1 MQFLDEEIGLMETMK
16 KCIMIRVEGDKKY
29 VEMLSNFLQ
38 AAQKMGTIQF
48 ETSIYKAWNCIVQE
62 TDKMMNCVRQNVEGL
77 SSKVLKA
84 LGNLIAEK
92 KIAKK
97 VYREGRSRL
106 EEETLKLQE
115 EVHKYQNEYSK
126 TIEKYK
132 VDKARYEDVCAKGK
146 LNKKLEDTKAHYLR
160 TTARL
165 HKLHNDYIIAIQV
178 SSLHQ
183 GNYLTSLLPA
193 LLTCHRDTH
202 THLTEGWKDLLS
214 QYVKLTCHTDPDSCS
229 VTKTIIPAIDAIEA
243 QDYFTDF
250 IEKYKTE
257 PLTMETLTFDK
268 NLLEGYDGTLV
279 AEKLAV
285 DDLTANV
292 IKQKLE
298 DIRKDIS
305 KYEDQKKVHAEE
317 LDKAEEE
324 IENCTKHSSESDL
337 EDSTMQIQ
345 KLKCCSTISLW
356 HLTRIKTTLLQNEEV
371 AEFIDQSIQK
381 IEGDP
386 PPAVPNLEFDPSCLQ
401 AGSGAA
407 LLKKFNS
414 MPNTLKK
421 FASRS
426 NLFNVSSIDSQVED
440 AMSISSPYPT
450 ARRRRRGNLFKS
462 SSLSMGMLHV
472 SSAFGSIDRNNY
484 DEPGNRRLDL
494 EYSGFG
500 ESASCQ
506 RLEDEEWFHGVLPRE
521 EVQRLLVNDGDY
533 LVRESKNKKTNEVVY
548 VLSVYW
554 NGHKHFI
561 IQTEEGGWRLE
572 GPVFPTI
579 QHLLSHQIMKGQPV
593 TNKSQAILKNPIL
606 REPWELKN
614 DDILLEMKIGNGN
627 FGEVY
632 KGKYQPK
639 NMTVAVKTCKDS
651 LTEEQR
657 KTFLQEGRILK
668 QYDHPNIVKF
678 IGIAAQRK
686 PVMIVMEFV
695 AGGSLLLFLRKSGRQ
710 QTRQQLVLMC
720 ENAAAGMDFLEE
732 KNCIHR
738 DLAARNCLVGENN
751 VIKISD
757 FGMSREEEM
766 YVVSDGMKQIPIKW
780 TAPEAL
786 NYGKYTSLCDV
797 WSFGVLMWEVFSAG
811 TTPYQGMTN
820 PQAKERI
827 DSGYRMPAPPGT
839 PEEIYQLMLRC
850 WTYEPESRPHFNEIH
865 KELKKILSTY

>member
-1 MQFLDEEIGLMETMK
+1 MGFSADLQGRTSHEALMHFLDEEIGLMETMK
-16 KCIMIRVEGDKKY
+16 KCIMIHLEGDKKY

-38 AAQKMGTIQF
+38 AAQKIGTVQF

-62 TDKMMNCVRQNVEGL
+62 TDKMMQRVRQNIEGL
-77 SSKVLKA
+77 NSKVLKV
-84 LGNLIAEK
+84 LGNLITEK
-92 KIAKK
+92 KTAKK
-97 VYREGRSRL
+97 VYTEGRNRL
-106 EEETLKLQE
+106 EEENLKVE
-115 EVHKYQNEYSK
+115 DDVGKYQSEYAK
-126 TIEKYK
+126 TIDKYR
-132 VDKARYEDVCAKGK
+132 VDKARYEDVFAKGK
-146 LNKKLEDTKAHYLR
+146 MNKKLEDTKAHYLR

-165 HKLHNDYIIAIQV
+165 HKLHNDYIIALQV
-178 SSLHQ
+178 ASLHQ
-183 GNYLTSLLPA
+183 NNYLTSLLPA

-202 THLTEGWKDLLS
+202 THLTDGWKNMLS

-229 VTKTIIPAIDAIEA
+229 MAKTIIPTIDAIEV

-250 IEKYKTE
+250 IEKNKTE
-257 PLTMETLTFDK
+257 PLKMNKMEFDK
-268 NLLEGYDGTLV
+268 RLLEGYDGTLV

-285 DDLTANV
+285 DDLTATV

-298 DIRKDIS
+298 DLRKDLI
-305 KYEDQKKVHAEE
+305 KYEDQKKFYTSEFDKFEE
-317 LDKAEEE
+317 D
-324 IENCTKHSSESDL
+324 IETYSKQLTSGD
-337 EDSTMQIQ
+337 EDSTIQQLQ
-345 KLKCCSTISLW
+345 KLKCSSTVSLW
-356 HLTRIKTTLLQNEEV
+356 HLTQVKTILSENEEV

-386 PPAVPNLEFDPSCLQ
+386 PPAVPNLEFD
-401 AGSGAA
+401 
-407 LLKKFNS
+407 NS
-414 MPNTLKK
+414 
-421 FASRS
+421 SI
-426 NLFNVSSIDSQVED
+426 VSS
-440 AMSISSPYPT
+440 SSS
-450 ARRRRRGNLFKS
+450 GVKKKWGLSSLFKS
-462 SSLSMGMLHV
+462 AGNSPAAAAAQTLDGH
-472 SSAFGSIDRNNY
+472 ANHRENY
-484 DEPGNRRLDL
+484 EEPVVNVTDNYK
-494 EYSGFG
+494 EEFT
-500 ESASCQ
+500 EATTCQ

-554 NGHKHFI
+554 KGHKHFI

-579 QHLLSHQIMKGQPV
+579 QHLLEHQIMKGQPV

-614 DDILLEMKIGNGN
+614 DDILLDMKIGNGN

-639 NMTVAVKTCKDS
+639 NMVVAVKTCRDS

-668 QYDHPNIVKF
+668 QYEHPNIVKF

-686 PVMIVMEFV
+686 PVMIVMEYV
-695 AGGSLLLFLRKSGRQ
+695 AGGSLLLFLRKNGRQ
-710 QTRQQLVLMC
+710 QTRHQLVLMC
-720 ENAAAGMDFLEE
+720 ENAASGMNFLEE

-738 DLAARNCLVGENN
+738 DLAARNCLVGDNN

-827 DSGYRMPAPPGT
+827 DNGYRMPAPSGT
-839 PEEIYQLMLRC
+839 PEEIYKLMLHC

-865 KELKKILSTY
+865 RELKKILSLY